1 MIKIKGMAHVII
13 NVSNW
18 DTCIHFYR
26 KLMPF
31 LGMEQ
36 VFAGKDMIY
45 FVGGRT
51 ALGINRLPGDMN
63 NQRFDQTKVGLH
75 HLCFRASSRGDI
87 DTLFDYLKTIDSNII
102 HPPENGAWA
111 PGYYSVLFEDPV
123 GTRLELNYVPGKGVL
138 AKGVSF
144 NPSVDYK

>member
-1 MIKIKGMAHVII
+1 
-13 NVSNW
+13 
-18 DTCIHFYR
+18 
-26 KLMPF
+26 MPF

-51 ALGINRLPGDMN
+51 ALGINRLPSDMN

-87 DTLFDYLKTIDSNII
+87 DTLFDYLKSIDSNII